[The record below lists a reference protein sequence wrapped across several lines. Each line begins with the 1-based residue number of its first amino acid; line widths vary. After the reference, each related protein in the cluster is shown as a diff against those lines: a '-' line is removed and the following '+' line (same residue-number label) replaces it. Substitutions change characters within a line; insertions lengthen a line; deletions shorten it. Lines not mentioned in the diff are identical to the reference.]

1 MADNRLVL
9 RLYNAQQGHDAIQQA
24 WVHAKGWLLAGGHRL
39 VLEIK
44 PETRSDKQ
52 NRLLHAM
59 LGDIAAQVEWAGAK
73 RDAEVW
79 KRLLVAA
86 WCRARREQVEL
97 LPALDG
103 HGVDIVFRRTSQLT
117 RGECAELCD
126 FIGAWCAE
134 NGVELREARQWVDAE
149 TGEVLHA

>member
-1 MADNRLVL
+1 VSDRLVL
-9 RLYNAQQGHDAIQQA
+9 RLHNAQQGHVAIQQA
-24 WVHAKGWLLAGGHRL
+24 WEFAKGWLVAGGKRL

-44 PETRSDKQ
+44 PETRSDAQ

-59 LGDIAAQVEWAGAK
+59 LGDIAAQVEWAGKK
-73 RDAEVW
+73 RDAEIW

-126 FIGAWCAE
+126 FIHAWCAE
-134 NGVELREARQWVDAE
+134 NGVELRDARQWVDTE